1 MRDTNRA
8 RAYIEGME
16 RERPAMA
23 DIGQEEAAPSATA
36 TTSAASLAAT
46 YAESEQEA
54 GRLHER
60 RISEAASRPE
70 ATQGQE
76 VSPIQALAM
85 RAYRNARYHEDRQ
98 AWYDA
103 LSKWS
108 NFLTILFGSGAF
120 AAAIGSSEFWAAVGG
135 AMTAI
140 IGAAQL
146 VFDFGVKARM
156 HGELRR
162 GFALIAAEAAE
173 PHADVAKLNVAM
185 VRLYADEPDTYH
197 AVNALAYNAA
207 QKAFGRPDST
217 LIKVSPKATRF
228 RHWRRFEPSDF
239 PDQAHPA

>member
-1 MRDTNRA
+1 
-8 RAYIEGME
+8 
-16 RERPAMA
+16 MA
-23 DIGQEEAAPSATA
+23 DIGQEEAAASSAPST
-36 TTSAASLAAT
+36 AASTSNAT
-46 YAESEQEA
+46 RAGQEA
-54 GRLHER
+54 GRADVRQLAEEP
-60 RISEAASRPE
+60 SARPE
-70 ATQGQE
+70 AAEGQKI
-76 VSPIQALAM
+76 SSAQALAM

-120 AAAIGSSEFWAAVGG
+120 AAAIGSSGGWAAVGG
-135 AMTAI
+135 AATAI

-173 PHADVAKLNVAM
+173 PNAEASKLNVAM
-185 VRLYADEPDTYH
+185 VRLYADEPETYH

-217 LIKVSPKATRF
+217 LIKVSRKAARL

-239 PDQAHPA
+239 PDQAHAA